1 MYRRDDPRLRRTLNQ
16 FTSGIETANEQ
27 AQVGLYEFGQR
38 YINPCLGSI
47 GACFQSCVE
56 PCFPGQD
63 EQRRRRQ
70 RGRSRGRVELN
81 FDFYDDWD
89 DDQDDLVGWGNDE
102 LEQLLGNPD
111 NVPPGR
117 ERAMSYGTRNDR
129 SRGRKSISIPHE
141 GTQDPT
147 VIPKSNILG
156 FLDRFSWMSHK
167 GLKYKP
173 SAADLQEH
181 PGRRKRH
188 AGQDEPLLE
197 EEEDVG
203 YQSRRHH
210 GRNRRGTGNSGHTT
224 DSMSSRGD
232 IFPSEDELEDAQ
244 PLDDDEFAF
253 VLERRGTGIS
263 DEASGARS
271 KSRSKRSS
279 RSKASLRTV
288 SSKSVRSSVQ
298 SLPTPEE
305 TEPIE
310 PPTISELKAE
320 EEAVRREEEG
330 IVEKKREAA
339 QQLALQKG
347 FKSAESSEMVES
359 TPQSPASPQAV
370 PLRPMSPPIPFPAFD
385 VDKRASSIYSRA
397 QSEERLNSRPSSRP
411 SLSAQTSSREE
422 QKTQP
427 EFVPAALPRF
437 RPAPD

>member
-38 YINPCLGSI
+38 YINPCLDSI

-56 PCFPGQD
+56 PCFPSQD

-70 RGRSRGRVELN
+70 RGRSRGRAELN

-102 LEQLLGNPD
+102 LDQLLGNPD

-147 VIPKSNILG
+147 VIPQSNILG
-156 FLDRFSWMSHK
+156 FLDRLPWLSHK

-181 PGRRKRH
+181 PGKRKRRID
-188 AGQDEPLLE
+188 QNEPLLE
-197 EEEDVG
+197 EGDDAG
-203 YQSRRHH
+203 YLSPRHL

-244 PLDDDEFAF
+244 PLDDEFAF

-305 TEPIE
+305 AEPAE

-320 EEAVRREEEG
+320 EEAVRREEEDM
-330 IVEKKREAA
+330 VEKKREAA
-339 QQLALQKG
+339 QQSALQKG
-347 FKSAESSEMVES
+347 LKPAESSEMIES

-385 VDKRASSIYSRA
+385 VNKRANSIYSRT
-397 QSEERLNSRPSSRP
+397 QSEERMSSRPSSRATLNAH
-411 SLSAQTSSREE
+411 SSSGETKTTSS
-422 QKTQP
+422 

-437 RPAPD
+437 QTAPD